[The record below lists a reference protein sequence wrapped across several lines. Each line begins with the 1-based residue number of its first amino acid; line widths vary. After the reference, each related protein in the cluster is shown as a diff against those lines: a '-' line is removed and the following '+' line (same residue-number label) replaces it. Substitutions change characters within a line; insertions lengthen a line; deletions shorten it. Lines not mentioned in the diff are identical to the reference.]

1 MEKSNTL
8 GHKNETETNLME
20 VKNSFEKQNEP
31 NSLRTPNKKS

>member
-20 VKNSFEKQNEP
+20 VKNSFEK
-31 NSLRTPNKKS
+31 